1 MPIYEYFCLKC
12 KKEFE
17 ELVLNKEEEV
27 KCPACG
33 SKDLKRKFS
42 IFATQGLEKNVGSKS
57 CSSCHATSCKT
68 CK

>member
-1 MPIYEYFCLKC
+1 MPIYEYCCLKC

-17 ELVLNKEEEV
+17 ELILNKEEEI

-33 SKDLKRKFS
+33 SKELERRFS
-42 IFATQGLEKNVGSKS
+42 TFATQGLERNVGSRS